1 VNSTQK
7 VSWVAGALL
16 IGCMATS
23 IPLLRQMDAMRSGS
37 SLEEVLY
44 IPSGKVLKRMSLGY
58 EGLLAD
64 VYWTRAVQ
72 YFGDRHRTG
81 AKEYALLGPLLEI
94 TTSLDPHLLVA
105 YDYGCTFLSPPPPNG
120 AGQPAR
126 AIKLTKYGI
135 QHNPNEWKLY
145 YQLGFINYMDLHD
158 YAAAAQAFNEGSKV
172 PNAHPFLKVLAAQM
186 AEHAGERQTAF
197 MLWSAA
203 YQTAT
208 ESSIKANAAAHIRA
222 LQVDEDVSTL
232 ERMVTAYRQKIGRL
246 PISFDELHAT
256 GLLRST
262 PVDPLGHPY
271 KLMADGRIE
280 VATPDD
286 LPFITKGIPPGYKP
300 ADVPKF
306 LPTD

>member
-1 VNSTQK
+1 
-7 VSWVAGALL
+7 
-16 IGCMATS
+16 
-23 IPLLRQMDAMRSGS
+23 
-37 SLEEVLY
+37 
-44 IPSGKVLKRMSLGY
+44 MSLGY

-72 YFGDRHRTG
+72 YFGDRHRSG
-81 AKEYALLGPLLEI
+81 AKDYALLGPLLEI

-105 YDYGCTFLSPPPPNG
+105 YDYGSTFLSPPPPNG
-120 AGQPAR
+120 AGQPER
-126 AIKLTKYGI
+126 AIKLTEYGI

-145 YQLGFINYMDLHD
+145 YQLGFINYMDLQN
-158 YAAAAQAFNEGSKV
+158 YAAAAQAFAEGSKI

-197 MLWSAA
+197 MMWSAA

-232 ERMVTAYRQKIGRL
+232 ERMVAVYQQKIGHL
-246 PISFDELHAT
+246 PISFGELQTA
-256 GLLRST
+256 GLLRAM
-262 PVDPLGHPY
+262 PIDPLGHPY

-280 VATPDD
+280 VADPDD
-286 LPFITKGIPPGYKP
+286 LPFITKGVPPGDSP